1 MVFHQ
6 FTAKFNTFLISK
18 HDGQQ
23 FNKVLVQN
31 TVITFS
37 IGIKD
42 FLSWWVQMH
51 GFLFF
56 FFLKGGTTFVSSCLL
71 P

>member
-1 MVFHQ
+1 MVSHQ
-6 FTAKFNTFLISK
+6 FTTKFNTFLIPK

-23 FNKVLVQN
+23 FNKILIQN

-37 IGIKD
+37 IGIKLVGTNAW
-42 FLSWWVQMH
+42 FSN
-51 GFLFF
+51 F